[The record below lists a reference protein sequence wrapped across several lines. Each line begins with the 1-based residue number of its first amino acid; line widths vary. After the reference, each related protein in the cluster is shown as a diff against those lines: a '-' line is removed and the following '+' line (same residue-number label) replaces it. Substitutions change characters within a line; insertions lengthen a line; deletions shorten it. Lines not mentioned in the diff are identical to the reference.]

1 MTELSSTTGMAATA
15 AHPPSAMLAVLGK
28 AGGRLAWALYLV
40 ILLAWLVFPIALIVM
55 ASFEGNLEVSWSF
68 SNLSLDAYMQIP
80 RSYWEAFRFTVTVAV
95 LATTVSL
102 AIAVPAAW
110 ALVRGKLRERR
121 LVSNL
126 VLLPDVVPQLI
137 LGIALLTVFIP
148 LRLSNTFAGVLLGL
162 MALNLAMGLRFSEAL
177 LDGMP
182 EEFEQA
188 ARSLGAGGLTTF
200 RLIVLPMIA
209 PGVAI
214 AALFLFMQNLIAFE
228 LLFFIA
234 GPRAT
239 PISVLLF
246 TDIVDRGVV
255 PQAVAMSALLV
266 YVGVLFYAAV
276 ALLLG
281 PRYLAGTLI
290 SRKG

>member
-1 MTELSSTTGMAATA
+1 MSNIISSPSTA
-15 AHPPSAMLAVLGK
+15 VASSQAPSRLAMLAGT
-28 AGGRLAWALYLV
+28 LASRTAWTLYLV
-40 ILLAWLVFPIALIVM
+40 ILLSWLIFPIALVVW
-55 ASFEGNLEVSWSF
+55 ASFEGDLEISWPPSALSF
-68 SNLSLDAYMQIP
+68 DAYLAIP
-80 RSYWEAFRFTVTVAV
+80 RGYWESFRFTVTVAA
-95 LATTVSL
+95 LSTAASL
-102 AIAVPAAW
+102 LIAVPAAW
-110 ALVRGKLRERR
+110 ALVRGKLIERKF
-121 LVSNL
+121 VSNM

-162 MALNLAMGLRFSEAL
+162 MALNLAMALRFSEAL
-177 LDGMP
+177 LEGMP
-182 EEFEQA
+182 EEYEQA
-188 ARSLGAGGLTTF
+188 AHSLGAGGLTTF

-266 YVGVLFYAAV
+266 YVGIAFYAAV

-281 PRYLAGTLI
+281 PRYLAGTLM

>member
-1 MTELSSTTGMAATA
+1 MSNIISS
-15 AHPPSAMLAVLGK
+15 PSTVVASSQAPSRLAMLAGT
-28 AGGRLAWALYLV
+28 LASRTAWTLYLV
-40 ILLAWLVFPIALIVM
+40 ILLSWLIFPIALVVW
-55 ASFEGNLEVSWSF
+55 ASFEGDLEISWS
-68 SNLSLDAYMQIP
+68 LSALNFDAYLAIP
-80 RSYWEAFRFTVTVAV
+80 RGYWESFRFTVTVAA
-95 LATTVSL
+95 LSTAASL
-102 AIAVPAAW
+102 LIAVPAAW
-110 ALVRGKLRERR
+110 ALVRGKLIERKF
-121 LVSNL
+121 VSNM

-162 MALNLAMGLRFSEAL
+162 MALNLAMALRFSEAL
-177 LDGMP
+177 LEGMP
-182 EEFEQA
+182 EEYEQA
-188 ARSLGAGGLTTF
+188 AHSLGAGGLTTF
-200 RLIVLPMIA
+200 RLVVLPMIA

-266 YVGVLFYAAV
+266 YVGIAFYAAV

-281 PRYLAGTLI
+281 PRYLAGTLM

>member
-1 MTELSSTTGMAATA
+1 MSNPSLATIRTEAASSS
-15 AHPPSAMLAVLGK
+15 PRLASFFAK
-28 AGGRLAWALYLV
+28 AGGRLAWAIYLV
-40 ILLAWLVFPIALIVM
+40 ILLSWLIFPIALVVM
-55 ASFEGNLEVSWSF
+55 ASFEGDLEVNWSF
-68 SNLSLDAYMQIP
+68 TNLSLDAYMKIP
-80 RSYWEAFRFTVTVAV
+80 ASYWNSFRFTVTVAV
-95 LATTVSL
+95 LATAISL
-102 AIAVPAAW
+102 LIAVPAAW
-110 ALVRGKLRERR
+110 ALVRGKLAERR
-121 LVSNL
+121 FVSNM

-148 LRLSNTFAGVLLGL
+148 LRLSNTFLGVLLGL
-162 MALNLAMGLRFSEAL
+162 MALNLAMALRFSEAL

-188 ARSLGAGGLTTF
+188 AHSLGAGGLTTF

-266 YVGVLFYAAV
+266 YVGVFFYAAV

>member
-1 MTELSSTTGMAATA
+1 VALASSVAKATG
-15 AHPPSAMLAVLGK
+15 
-28 AGGRLAWALYLV
+28 RIAWTIYLV
-40 ILLAWLVFPIALIVM
+40 VLLSWLIFPIALVVM
-55 ASFEGNLEVSWSF
+55 ASFEGDLEVNWSF
-68 SNLSLDAYMQIP
+68 NDLSLDAYMQIP
-80 RSYWEAFRFTVTVAV
+80 RSYWESFRFTVTVA
-95 LATTVSL
+95 AISTVASL
-102 AIAVPAAW
+102 LIAVPAAW
-110 ALVRGKLRERR
+110 ALVRGKLIERK
-121 LVSNL
+121 LVSSL

-148 LRLSNTFAGVLLGL
+148 LRLSNSFAGVLLGL
-162 MALNLAMGLRFSEAL
+162 MALNLAMALRFSEAL

-188 ARSLGAGGLTTF
+188 ARSLGAGGITTF

-234 GPRAT
+234 GPKAT

-266 YVGVLFYAAV
+266 YVGVAFYAAV

-281 PRYLAGTLI
+281 PRYLAGTLM

>member
-1 MTELSSTTGMAATA
+1 MSNISLASSRTGSANASDRMASFA
-15 AHPPSAMLAVLGK
+15 GK
-28 AGGRLAWALYLV
+28 ALGRVAWTVYLV
-40 ILLAWLVFPIALIVM
+40 ILLAWLIFPIALVIM
-55 ASFEGNLEVSWSF
+55 ASFEGDLEVSWSF
-68 SNLSLDAYMQIP
+68 TNLSLDAYLKIP
-80 RSYWEAFRFTVTVAV
+80 RNYWDSFRFTVTVAA
-95 LATTVSL
+95 LATGASML
-102 AIAVPAAW
+102 IAVPAAW
-110 ALVRGKLRERR
+110 ALVRGRLIERR

-148 LRLSNTFAGVLLGL
+148 LHLSNTFAGVLLGL

-188 ARSLGAGGLTTF
+188 AQSLGAGGLTMF

-209 PGVAI
+209 PGLAI

-266 YVGVLFYAAV
+266 YVGIAFYAAV

-281 PRYLAGTLI
+281 PRYLAGTLM